1 MFAGLPTTHVH
12 ASMCKKNFWFCIL
25 MEAWA
30 RGKYPGKE
38 YVLQMIDEVE
48 QFINGLNNNC
58 LEHYRLICVPLKD
71 GADGKEGE
79 DRRKPPR
86 IALDDY
92 GGAVWRYEKTDS
104 ENSVA
109 LTRGPL
115 SSLEDPNASGVAAPE
130 GTSYSLT
137 KMAAYVKGVMAVG
150 SKVYSECVRVAGRK
164 RRIDKEWE
172 LKSAE
177 FEVEGQVMNAS
188 DEPERFKRRRIDQQ
202 WHSRMDEWQREKRQ
216 CQRLF
221 EKWRSVKA
229 CGSGAIGGVGNI
241 DNGDDDDVDDDGN
254 DVGDVSD
261 NNDDAIDVD
270 DEDVDDN
277 DNGVN
282 DADVGDVDADD
293 GVNDAG
299 GEDGNDGVNGAD
311 VSGENDDDGVNGA
324 SGDDGNDVVDGVD
337 AGGENRD
344 KEYGERLMEKALA
357 YVNDGSEVWVA
368 MSAETWEMAMNL
380 LIPSNVDNVGGD
392 GGGVNNDNAD
402 AGGENVYVYNRDVD
416 NDNADA
422 GGENVYD
429 DNRDVDNDNADV
441 GGENVYVYTREDLLR
456 E

>member
-12 ASMCKKNFWFCIL
+12 ASMCKKNFWFCVL
-25 MEAWA
+25 LEAWA

-48 QFINGLNNNC
+48 AFINGLNNNC

-177 FEVEGQVMNAS
+177 FEVEGQVMNES

-202 WHSRMDEWQREKRQ
+202 WHAHMDDWQREKRK

-229 CGSGAIGGVGNI
+229 CGSGAIGGVGNS
-241 DNGDDDDVDDDGN
+241 DNGNDDDVDDDG
-254 DVGDVSD
+254 DYVGDVSD
-261 NNDDAIDVD
+261 NNDDAIYVG

-277 DNGVN
+277 DDGVN
-282 DADVGDVDADD
+282 DADVGGADADG

-299 GEDGNDGVNGAD
+299 GEDGNNDVNGAD
-311 VSGENDDDGVNGA
+311 VSGENDNDGINGA
-324 SGDDGNDVVDGVD
+324 SGDDGNDVVDGVVT
-337 AGGENRD
+337 GGENGD
-344 KEYGERLMEKALA
+344 KDIGNRLMEKALA
-357 YVNDGSEVWVA
+357 YVNDGNEVWVA

-380 LIPSNVDNVGGD
+380 LVPSDVDNVGGD
-392 GGGVNNDNAD
+392 GGG
-402 AGGENVYVYNRDVD
+402 VD

-422 GGENVYD
+422 GGENG
-429 DNRDVDNDNADV
+429 DNGDVDNNNV
-441 GGENVYVYTREDLLR
+441 GVSGEDLLQA
-456 E
+456 